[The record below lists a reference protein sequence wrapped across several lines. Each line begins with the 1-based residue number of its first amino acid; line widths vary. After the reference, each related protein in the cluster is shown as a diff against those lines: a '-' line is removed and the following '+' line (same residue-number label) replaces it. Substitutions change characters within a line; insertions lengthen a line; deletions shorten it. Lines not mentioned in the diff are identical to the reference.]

1 MKLNVGNIDRAVRIL
16 AAAVLA
22 FLYFQ
27 GTVTGTLGIV
37 LLIAA
42 AVFALTGFVGMCP
55 LYRVFG
61 ISTCKVR
68 S

>member
-1 MKLNVGNIDRAVRIL
+1 MKLNVGNVDRAVRIL

-68 S
+68 G

>member
-42 AVFALTGFVGMCP
+42 AVFALTGFVGMRP

-68 S
+68 G